1 MKSNWILFVLVFF
14 TNGAFEYVAS
24 ADSLASSAV
33 LELLLER
40 LIKDTDDLVE
50 RVDAMQ
56 GRHDSLEQRLDK
68 QAGQISK
75 HTRNNDINELA
86 KTVGALKQ
94 EITGQSNRIS
104 EMESKPST
112 GLIGDLMTKFDGM
125 QEQLDKQTDEIANL
139 KLKLQTNEQANVE
152 LVKKVVTLQQRLNI
166 YRHGISDLKR
176 QLLSSEETC
185 TGKIEDI
192 RSQVHRYN
200 DTQSVSFYAR
210 VSPSYT
216 SIAPRTT
223 IKFARVQTNIGNA
236 YDSATGEFT
245 VPLAGVYV
253 FYSHILT
260 KHKHFI
266 ETGLQINGVTK
277 LLLYSGGSPY
287 YGSGSN
293 SMVVHLNKGDRV
305 KMVTGCCGS
314 TPFYIHHLWSTFSG
328 FLLTPD
334 K

>member
-14 TNGAFEYVAS
+14 TNGALEHVAS
-24 ADSLASSAV
+24 DDSLASSAV

-40 LIKDTDDLVE
+40 LIKDTDDLAE

-56 GRHDSLEQRLDK
+56 GHHESLEQRLDK
-68 QAGQISK
+68 QAGQISE
-75 HTRNNDINELA
+75 HTSNNDINELA

-104 EMESKPST
+104 EIESKPSS

-125 QEQLDKQTDEIANL
+125 QEQLGKQIDEIANL

-223 IKFARVQTNIGNA
+223 IKFARVKQT
-236 YDSATGEFT
+236 
-245 VPLAGVYV
+245 
-253 FYSHILT
+253 
-260 KHKHFI
+260 
-266 ETGLQINGVTK
+266 
-277 LLLYSGGSPY
+277 
-287 YGSGSN
+287 
-293 SMVVHLNKGDRV
+293 
-305 KMVTGCCGS
+305 
-314 TPFYIHHLWSTFSG
+314 
-328 FLLTPD
+328 
-334 K
+334 